1 MCQVHEEEIR
11 RSLGSGSLIP
21 ILDILFHFVHFL
33 EFSFAVPAEYLVSF
47 PLKMIAPAT
56 YLDTF
61 SVSHLLTH
69 PLHFLQNVRDVKQ
82 GDCIRVVSG
91 VRPLRLRWAALPRQG
106 RKGHRLN
113 STVSIQLNQT
123 EQADGFLSLCFGGC
137 LCWRRHSER
146 RHRESMENTR
156 CAAER

>member
-11 RSLGSGSLIP
+11 RSLGSGSLIS

-69 PLHFLQNVRDVKQ
+69 PLHFCKTSETSNKVTASELLVEYD
-82 GDCIRVVSG
+82 
-91 VRPLRLRWAALPRQG
+91 RLDYGGQ
-106 RKGHRLN
+106 
-113 STVSIQLNQT
+113 
-123 EQADGFLSLCFGGC
+123 LSLGKVGKDTDSIPLSQF
-137 LCWRRHSER
+137 S
-146 RHRESMENTR
+146 
-156 CAAER
+156 